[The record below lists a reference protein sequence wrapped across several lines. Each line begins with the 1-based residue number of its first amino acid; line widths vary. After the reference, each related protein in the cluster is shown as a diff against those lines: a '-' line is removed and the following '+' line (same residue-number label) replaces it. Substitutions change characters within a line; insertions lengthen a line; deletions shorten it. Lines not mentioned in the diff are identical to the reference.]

1 MATDTLTADAPTTA
15 PRAAGSR
22 SSRLDPLRVRLDAVR
37 KRRLFSRRLTAWTAV
52 VAAVLGALLVAF
64 AFDWLFGLPR
74 AGRLWLWA
82 GIIAAVVWA
91 FRRYARP
98 LLRVQENDIDVALS
112 MEKAHGIDSDFV
124 AALQFERPEADG
136 WGSETLRTAVVDYVS
151 EFGRQ
156 WTSAAPLWNRLL
168 AGRAAWAA
176 GLLAAFALVGVAS
189 PGTLRAF
196 AERMALGS
204 RHYPTWT
211 RIEGLV
217 ISGREIDPTRG
228 GEIRAPAGQP
238 LAVEVTWAGR
248 QPGESLATFVGDSGG
263 GSADIPLVP
272 PETEAAEGG
281 RPALAGE
288 LPNLTESAT
297 VVVHVGDARSES
309 VRIVAVPAP
318 VVEANLVVEPPAYAR
333 DAVKPASAGRQ
344 TAVLEGS
351 SVALEVVC
359 LNKDLTSAEVLIDGA
374 AHPLV
379 RQDGPDGRPRFVLS
393 GSGSP
398 LAAVTEP
405 VQYEV
410 RAVDSDGLSP
420 DRPPSGTIRIR
431 PDGPP
436 QIVIDAITRAVVPT
450 ARPTISYTV
459 KDDYGVARLR
469 ANVVVQRADA
479 EPAAAAAPA
488 EGEAAEPPGPPATGA
503 VEIRRE
509 GDPPLVDAALPHRG
523 KVAVPLGGYGLKK
536 GDFVRVTLEAVD
548 FRGPTPGQAAT
559 SAPIDFSVTDENGV
573 LEALQRADTQA
584 AEELKTIIEDQ
595 LRVGE
600 KP

>member
-1 MATDTLTADAPTTA
+1 
-15 PRAAGSR
+15 
-22 SSRLDPLRVRLDAVR
+22 V
-37 KRRLFSRRLTAWTAV
+37 
-52 VAAVLGALLVAF
+52 
-64 AFDWLFGLPR
+64 
-74 AGRLWLWA
+74 
-82 GIIAAVVWA
+82 
-91 FRRYARP
+91 
-98 LLRVQENDIDVALS
+98 
-112 MEKAHGIDSDFV
+112 
-124 AALQFERPEADG
+124 
-136 WGSETLRTAVVDYVS
+136 
-151 EFGRQ
+151 
-156 WTSAAPLWNRLL
+156 
-168 AGRAAWAA
+168 
-176 GLLAAFALVGVAS
+176 
-189 PGTLRAF
+189 
-196 AERMALGS
+196 
-204 RHYPTWT
+204 
-211 RIEGLV
+211 
-217 ISGREIDPTRG
+217 
-228 GEIRAPAGQP
+228 
-238 LAVEVTWAGR
+238 
-248 QPGESLATFVGDSGG
+248 
-263 GSADIPLVP
+263 
-272 PETEAAEGG
+272 
-281 RPALAGE
+281 LAGE

-297 VVVHVGDARSES
+297 VVVHAGDAWSEQ

-359 LNKDLTSAEVLIDGA
+359 LNKDLTSAEVVIDGT

-398 LAAVTEP
+398 LAAVAEP

-410 RAVDSDGLSP
+410 RAVDTDGLSP

-469 ANVVVQRADA
+469 ANVVVQRGDA
-479 EPAAAAAPA
+479 EPVAAAAAA
-488 EGEAAEPPGPPATGA
+488 EGEAAEPAGPPASGA

-509 GDPPLVDAALPHRG
+509 GDPPLVGAALPHAG

-536 GDFVRVTLEAVD
+536 GDFVRVTIEAVD
-548 FRGPTPGQAAT
+548 FRGPTPGQTAT

>member
-1 MATDTLTADAPTTA
+1 MATDTLTADTPTTG
-15 PRAAGSR
+15 PRAAGQR

-64 AFDWLFGLPR
+64 VLDWLFGLPR

-82 GIIAAVVWA
+82 GIVAATVWA

-98 LLRVQENDIDVALS
+98 LLRVHENDIDVALS

-176 GLLAAFALVGVAS
+176 GLAALLALVGVAS
-189 PGTLRAF
+189 PATLRAF

-211 RIEGLV
+211 RIERLV
-217 ISGREIDPTRG
+217 IAGREIDPTRG
-228 GEIRAPAGQP
+228 DEIRAPAGQP

-272 PETEAAEGG
+272 SETEATEGSQ
-281 RPALAGE
+281 PVLAGE

-297 VVVHVGDARSES
+297 VVVHAGDAWSEQ

-359 LNKDLTSAEVLIDGA
+359 LNKDLTSAEVVIDGT

-379 RQDGPDGRPRFVLS
+379 RQDG
-393 GSGSP
+393 
-398 LAAVTEP
+398 
-405 VQYEV
+405 
-410 RAVDSDGLSP
+410 
-420 DRPPSGTIRIR
+420 

-469 ANVVVQRADA
+469 ANVVVQRGDA
-479 EPAAAAAPA
+479 EPVAAAAAA
-488 EGEAAEPPGPPATGA
+488 EGEAAEPAGPPASGA

-509 GDPPLVDAALPHRG
+509 GDPPLVGAALPHAG

-536 GDFVRVTLEAVD
+536 GDFVRVTIEAVD
-548 FRGPTPGQAAT
+548 FRGPTPGQTAT